1 MIIICFLIQK
11 PILVF
16 FCKIFTLV
24 QGPLSPSDGH
34 SLSPCPHLHCH
45 HYPAPLSPDSK
56 RRLAELSHDL
66 SLAQKISL
74 GSMWLL
80 AAFYGMTACFPEKVR
95 LSTLNP
101 DKSLGLVHIVIQPF
115 QIFGNEMITDIEK
128 EVGEELVMMEQRM
141 VGGEVTVCSI
151 RTGVDDFLDFMG
163 VTITLVI
170 PTLLGTQL

>member
-1 MIIICFLIQK
+1 M
-11 PILVF
+11 
-16 FCKIFTLV
+16 V

-101 DKSLGLVHIVIQPF
+101 DKSLGLVHIVIQLF